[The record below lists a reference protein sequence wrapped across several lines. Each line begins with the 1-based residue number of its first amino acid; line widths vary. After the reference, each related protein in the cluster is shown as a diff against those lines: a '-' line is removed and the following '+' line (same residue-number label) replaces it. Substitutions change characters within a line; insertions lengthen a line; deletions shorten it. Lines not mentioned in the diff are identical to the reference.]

1 MATKDIYSSN
11 ELNHIESSG
20 PDPDCLSSQ
29 VNLWTS
35 LDVLIEMFFIIP
47 YSINICNI
55 ENFLYL
61 LQVFISYI
69 NLIDDTGRRHYEQD
83 TFWNFKC
90 QCLVCK
96 DEFFDKQKHSFK
108 CDSCKNIRPI
118 DVKEWEL
125 FNLESAQKKKYNW
138 CDCVIPDDDHAT
150 DQDIRLYKYLWNNV
164 SKLRACDKVDN
175 TFRSIFR
182 LAPVIG
188 IIETI
193 LWW

>member
-1 MATKDIYSSN
+1 M
-11 ELNHIESSG
+11 
-20 PDPDCLSSQ
+20 
-29 VNLWTS
+29 
-35 LDVLIEMFFIIP
+35 
-47 YSINICNI
+47 
-55 ENFLYL
+55 YL

-69 NLIDDTGRRHYEQD
+69 NLIDDTGRRHYEQN

-96 DEFFDKQKHSFK
+96 DDFFDKQKHSFK
-108 CDSCKNIRPI
+108 CDSCQNIRPI

-182 LAPVIG
+182 LAPVKILE
-188 IIETI
+188 II
-193 LWW
+193 LC